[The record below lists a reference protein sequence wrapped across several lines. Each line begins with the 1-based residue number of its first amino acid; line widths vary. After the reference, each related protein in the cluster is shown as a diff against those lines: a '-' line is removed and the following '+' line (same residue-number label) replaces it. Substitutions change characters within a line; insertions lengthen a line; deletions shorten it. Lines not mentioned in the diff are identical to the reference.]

1 MTDGA
6 PVRYWTVDEAKA
18 YLPRLR
24 LLVEVIQRAARL
36 AVTAKGN
43 GHASLPGSRR
53 TSGPS
58 SSSPPP
64 DVIAPELTAPDLSP
78 PAPETAAAPQDAG
91 PAGIPVAFD
100 VEQALGELEQQG
112 IVLRDA
118 DRGLIDFPARHPAG
132 RDVLLC
138 WQLGEDD
145 LEWWHLPEDG
155 FAGRRRLPLP
165 PEI

>member
-1 MTDGA
+1 MTEGA

-24 LLVEVIQRAARL
+24 LLVEVIRRASHL
-36 AVTAKGN
+36 AVNAKGN
-43 GHASLPGSRR
+43 GHASLPGSKR
-53 TSGPS
+53 TGTPS
-58 SSSPPP
+58 STLPQHVTPSTPGTPGATDDSP
-64 DVIAPELTAPDLSP
+64 DV
-78 PAPETAAAPQDAG
+78 
-91 PAGIPVAFD
+91 PVAFD
-100 VEQALGELEQQG
+100 VEHAIAEIEEHG

-118 DRGLIDFPARHPAG
+118 ERGLIDFPARHSG

-145 LEWWHLPEDG
+145 LDWWHLPEDG